1 MFSISCCGILP
12 LLMSFLRL
20 LKLHLRKSILPRPSP
35 AQRRNGVLSVFYL
48 PCFFNLRILPFS
60 SGNENAAACQAD
72 RLVCACMVSCI
83 FTNIVYEI
91 NSALSSD
98 DSWCR
103 IRAFLLVQ
111 QPCAASIQNRLR
123 IQNGKQDES
132 EFCLSACRCACLVS
146 FTLGKQC
153 RCSYTC
159 ANACQGEPRIPER
172 VLQNRL
178 CFCGAFC
185 ALPSSASSKGNS
197 EIMSNEY

>member
-1 MFSISCCGILP
+1 MVSISCCGILL

-123 IQNGKQDES
+123 IQNGKQDKQDES
-132 EFCLSACRCACLVS
+132 EIRLSACRCACLVS

-159 ANACQGEPRIPER
+159 ANACQGEPRTPER
-172 VLQNRL
+172 
-178 CFCGAFC
+178 FCKTGC
-185 ALPSSASSKGNS
+185 VPSELRHCCSSSAVSKTQ
-197 EIMSNEY
+197 